1 MSKTLKNYNL
11 ISPKLENNCEIN
23 SNSQL
28 DEQHKVKLAIKERI
42 QKYIAL
48 NSSCR
53 AK

>member
-1 MSKTLKNYNL
+1 MSNTLKSELNHD
-11 ISPKLENNCEIN
+11 CEIN
-23 SNSQL
+23 GNSQL
-28 DEQHKVKLAIKERI
+28 DEQLKVKLAIKERI